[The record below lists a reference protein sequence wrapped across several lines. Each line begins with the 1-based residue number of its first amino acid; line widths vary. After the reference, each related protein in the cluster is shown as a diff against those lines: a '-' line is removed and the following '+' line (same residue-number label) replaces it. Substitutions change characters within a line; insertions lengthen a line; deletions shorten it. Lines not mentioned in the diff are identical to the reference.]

1 MLNILR
7 TFQLGFHRFLSLDL
21 CSTWNRRDCD
31 VSTASTAQNDP
42 NAREICSRAAKP
54 PARHALARQHG
65 NRGCARAAFLGEIT
79 TKAQM
84 VPHFSFVHRNR
95 NWNIS
100 FILHYWQ
107 RTILMLTL
115 VACSYASISCHCL
128 SSEIWRLFSSGGDMN
143 SKWNNCHESCMI
155 FFLYRYSVFKNQYS
169 IAKQYI
175 AILMCIDIFL
185 HP

>member
-1 MLNILR
+1 MFHMKSPRLWREHRLN
-7 TFQLGFHRFLSLDL
+7 
-21 CSTWNRRDCD
+21 CSKRP
-31 VSTASTAQNDP
+31 Q
-42 NAREICSRAAKP
+42 RERKLQPCSDTT
-54 PARHALARQHG
+54 ARHALALQHG
-65 NRGCARAAFLGEIT
+65 NRGCARAAFPGEIT

-84 VPHFSFVHRNR
+84 VPHFSFVHRNK

-128 SSEIWRLFSSGGDMN
+128 SSEIWRLFSSGRDMN

-155 FFLYRYSVFKNQYS
+155 FFH
-169 IAKQYI
+169 
-175 AILMCIDIFL
+175 IDIPFL
-185 HP
+185 RIDTVLPNKILQYLCVSIFSYTPKRESFGLLAYPLFSE